1 MKYLGIVCAILFA
14 GSMAAQQSAAPACS
28 DTVAIVNGENLSAAE
43 LEQTQSKLLQARYT
57 FYHAERKALDDLVDE
72 KLLEMEARHRNITK
86 EELLKQEVDS
96 KVTDPTEDQLEV
108 YYEGTGSEQPFAA
121 VRQKI
126 LESIRDL
133 RTTKYREA
141 YLQTLRAQA
150 DIKITLAPP
159 QTEVALTKDDAMQ
172 GSAQAPVK
180 LIEFADY
187 ECPYCQKVAAD
198 VKRLKAEYGDRLTLV
213 YKDFPLPMHPH
224 AQKAAE
230 AARCAGV
237 QGRYWD
243 FHDQIFTDKQL
254 DVVQLKDA
262 AKRLNLD
269 STAFDRCLDSGE
281 QAAAVGKDR
290 SQGIAMGL
298 TGTPSFFVNGHFFSG
313 AVDYYTLKASIEQ
326 QLANST
332 VASRSESQPA
342 AASSPR

>member
-1 MKYLGIVCAILFA
+1 
-14 GSMAAQQSAAPACS
+14 
-28 DTVAIVNGENLSAAE
+28 

-57 FYHAERKALDDLVDE
+57 FYQAERKALDDLVDE